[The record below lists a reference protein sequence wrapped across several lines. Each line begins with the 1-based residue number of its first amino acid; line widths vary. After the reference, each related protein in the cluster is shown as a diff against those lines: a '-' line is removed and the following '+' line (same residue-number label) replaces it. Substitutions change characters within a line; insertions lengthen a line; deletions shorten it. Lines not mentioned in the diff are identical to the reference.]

1 MKMKP
6 DEFDGTDYLI
16 FSLLATSHEQSMAR
30 AHNVIQKMR
39 ENAYRFDELYHT
51 CRCYDGHTFWEFAVP
66 AHNESILKEIY
77 NQLSADD
84 YEHGDSRVVGMME
97 RLGEAC
103 ACPFENK

>member
-1 MKMKP
+1 MKP

-16 FSLLATSHEQSMAR
+16 FSLLATSMAR
-30 AHNVIQKMR
+30 AHNVR
-39 ENAYRFDELYHT
+39 ENAHRFDELYHT
-51 CRCYDGHTFWEFAVP
+51 CRCYDGHTFAVP

-84 YEHGDSRVVGMME
+84 YEHGDSRAADIMQIA
-97 RLGEAC
+97 GEAC